1 MSRRNNRKEEEAD
14 DEEELVFDRNEIKKR
29 AVVQQ
34 EVVIDTTEKE
44 EEKNQPAIYN
54 IDDGSARIID
64 GAFQINFI
72 VDDYEFKDVEEHVI
86 IPKGCLAK
94 FHVSVDMPKTFECG
108 FTFEDKDKTVSEILT
123 KGDTWFYLFD
133 TVGDIEFGDDDNDEL
148 GCIVT
153 VLDIDETDKKI
164 AKQTEKARKKYHK
177 WCDRREKEQKKK
189 EQKENAQ
196 LKKQMKIE
204 EAAEKRYLKDAEKVA
219 KKEAKKVNGDFNF
232 EVSND
237 DVQRQ
242 QAVSESL
249 AMFNAMRES
258 KLQG

>member
-14 DEEELVFDRNEIKKR
+14 DEEEFVFDRNEIKKR

-44 EEKNQPAIYN
+44 EEKNHPAIYN

-133 TVGDIEFGDDDNDEL
+133 TVGDIEFGDDDNPDWVHISYVSKEDNRNRCL
-148 GCIVT
+148 
-153 VLDIDETDKKI
+153 
-164 AKQTEKARKKYHK
+164 KAYRENGKTKY
-177 WCDRREKEQKKK
+177 
-189 EQKENAQ
+189 
-196 LKKQMKIE
+196 MVI
-204 EAAEKRYLKDAEKVA
+204 
-219 KKEAKKVNGDFNF
+219 
-232 EVSND
+232 
-237 DVQRQ
+237 
-242 QAVSESL
+242 
-249 AMFNAMRES
+249 
-258 KLQG
+258 

>member
-1 MSRRNNRKEEEAD
+1 MN
-14 DEEELVFDRNEIKKR
+14 
-29 AVVQQ
+29 
-34 EVVIDTTEKE
+34 
-44 EEKNQPAIYN
+44 
-54 IDDGSARIID
+54 
-64 GAFQINFI
+64 
-72 VDDYEFKDVEEHVI
+72 
-86 IPKGCLAK
+86 
-94 FHVSVDMPKTFECG
+94 
-108 FTFEDKDKTVSEILT
+108 
-123 KGDTWFYLFD
+123 
-133 TVGDIEFGDDDNDEL
+133 DNDEL

-219 KKEAKKVNGDFNF
+219 KKEAKTVNGDFNF
-232 EVSND
+232 EASND